1 MRRIADRDPKRM
13 RVLLIHCHPR
23 PDSFSA
29 ALRDAA
35 RAALEQAGHEVE
47 LRDLYA
53 EGFVPAMGAAERSTY
68 HDAPGNL
75 AGIEEHVASLRR
87 AEALLLVYPTW
98 WYGMPAMLKGWFDR
112 VWAPGVA
119 FRLGEGAI
127 EPLLTNIR
135 RIAVVTTY
143 GSPAWLL
150 WYIGRIDRKLI
161 GRGIARL
168 CARGCR
174 VEWLSLTRMDHRTRR
189 ECETFRSRV
198 RAHFARW

>member
-1 MRRIADRDPKRM
+1 MH
-13 RVLLIHCHPR
+13 VLMIYCHPR
-23 PDSFSA
+23 EDSLSA

-35 RAALEQAGHEVE
+35 KTALEGAGHSVE

-53 EGFVPAMGAAERSTY
+53 EGFRPALTAEERGAY
-68 HDAPGNL
+68 HDVPGNL
-75 AGIEEHVASLRR
+75 AGIEDHVEALRR
-87 AEALLLVYPTW
+87 ADALLLVHPTW

-135 RIAVVTTY
+135 RIGVVTTY
-143 GSPAWLL
+143 GSPTWLL

-161 GRGIARL
+161 GRGIRRL
-168 CARGCR
+168 CARDCR
-174 VEWLSLTRMDHRTRR
+174 VDWLTLTRMDQRTRP
-189 ECETFRSRV
+189 ECEAFVARV
-198 RAHFARW
+198 RAQLARW